1 MIVVEGGR
9 ENVTTL
15 NIYAPKSRASGDFH
29 GGAVAKTPHS
39 QCRGLGLTP
48 GQGARSHMLPLRV
61 CMPQLKILHAAAKTW
76 CVQIN
81 IFKNEKTRQ
90 PKRTIPTF

>member
-48 GQGARSHMLPLRV
+48 G
-61 CMPQLKILHAAAKTW
+61 
-76 CVQIN
+76 
-81 IFKNEKTRQ
+81 
-90 PKRTIPTF
+90 

>member
-1 MIVVEGGR
+1 MTMDKGGHFTMIVVEGGR

-48 GQGARSHMLPLRV
+48 G
-61 CMPQLKILHAAAKTW
+61 
-76 CVQIN
+76 
-81 IFKNEKTRQ
+81 
-90 PKRTIPTF
+90 